1 MICIVTAM
9 TVTLFLLALFQ
20 CGIHFKWLWSSPTNI
35 ATHCLAGTKLA
46 SAFTILDVITGILI
60 ILMPLYWVG
69 RLMHEW
75 FLNGQAAY
83 LR

>member
-1 MICIVTAM
+1 MTA
-9 TVTLFLLALFQ
+9 TTFLLALFQ
-20 CGIHFKWLWSSPTNI
+20 CGIHIKWLWSSPTNI
-35 ATHCLAGTKLA
+35 AAYCLAGTKLA
-46 SAFTILDVITGILI
+46 SAFAILDVITDILI